1 MVDYITQ
8 LVGFAVVLFVLGK
21 YLLPVINRAMIRRQE
36 AIRKQLDEAE
46 EAKRR
51 LAAAR
56 EEYER
61 ALAEAR
67 EEGRRLQESA
77 KEQAEAIV
85 VEMREQAEVEARRIV
100 EQAHQQIEADHQ
112 QALNELHNTVG
123 RLTAGLAERIVGE
136 SLRDDATQGRVID
149 RFLDELEERARTGA
163 PAGQAGRGNTAQR
176 ARRGSE

>member
-1 MVDYITQ
+1 MVEFLVE
-8 LVGFAVVLFVLGK
+8 LVGFAVVLFVLYR
-21 YLLPVINRAMIRRQE
+21 YLLPVINRSMNQRQE

-51 LAAAR
+51 LATAR

-67 EEGRRLQESA
+67 EEAERLRESA

-85 VEMREQAEVEARRIV
+85 VEMREQAETEARRIV

-112 QALNELHNTVG
+112 QALNELQNTIG

-136 SLRDDATQGRVID
+136 SLRDDARQGRIID
-149 RFLDELEERARTGA
+149 RFLDELETRARTGE
-163 PAGQAGRGNTAQR
+163 PEGRSGRAGRGGVEVR
-176 ARRGSE
+176 

>member
-1 MVDYITQ
+1 MVEYLVE

-21 YLLPVINRAMIRRQE
+21 WVLPVLNRSMVQRQE

-61 ALAEAR
+61 ALTEAR

-85 VEMREQAEVEARRIV
+85 VEMREQAEAEARRIV

-112 QALNELHNTVG
+112 QTLNELQSSIG

-136 SLRDDATQGRVID
+136 SLRDEARQGRVID
-149 RFLDELEERARTGA
+149 RFLDELEERARR
-163 PAGQAGRGNTAQR
+163 PSEAGRGGTAQR
-176 ARRGSE
+176 VRRGSE

>member
-8 LVGFAVVLFVLGK
+8 LVGFAVVLFVVGK
-21 YLLPVINRAMIRRQE
+21 YLVPFINRAMIQRQE

-51 LAAAR
+51 LATAR

-85 VEMREQAEVEARRIV
+85 VEMREQAQVEARRIV
-100 EQAHQQIEADHQ
+100 ELAHQQIDADHQ
-112 QALNELHNTVG
+112 QALNELQGTAG

-136 SLRDDATQGRVID
+136 ALRDDARQGRVID
-149 RFLDELEERARTGA
+149 RFLDELEERARRTSE
-163 PAGQAGRGNTAQR
+163 AGTAEPVRG
-176 ARRGSE
+176 GSE

>member
-1 MVDYITQ
+1 MVEY
-8 LVGFAVVLFVLGK
+8 LVELFAFVLVLFVLGR
-21 YLLPVINRAMIRRQE
+21 YLLPVINRAMTQRQE

-51 LAAAR
+51 LTTAR

-61 ALAEAR
+61 ALAQAR
-67 EEGRRLQESA
+67 EEAKRLRESA

-85 VEMREQAEVEARRIV
+85 VEMREQAEAEARRIV

-112 QALNELHNTVG
+112 QTLNELRSTIG

-136 SLRDDATQGRVID
+136 SLRDDARQGRVID
-149 RFLDELEERARTGA
+149 RFLDELEERARGTSEVA
-163 PAGQAGRGNTAQR
+163 EPMRG
-176 ARRGSE
+176 GSE